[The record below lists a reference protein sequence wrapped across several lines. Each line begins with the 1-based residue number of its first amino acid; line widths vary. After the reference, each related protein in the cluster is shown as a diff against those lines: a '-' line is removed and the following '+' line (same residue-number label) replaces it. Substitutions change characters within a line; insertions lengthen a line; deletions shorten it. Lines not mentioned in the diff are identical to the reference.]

1 MSITHKAVRVQGGRF
16 FSESL
21 AELNFSVSAEANTA
35 AATQRCEAGLSGAS
49 DEAECLLPSQGQPCS
64 KRQYNTRKVRG
75 KLTRRIFKVYFL
87 IQTYVSSEEQLDSSS
102 EVKTM
107 HLNWCWLWRRSQKR
121 RGFPQWIIVVS
132 KGAKL
137 ELI

>member
-1 MSITHKAVRVQGGRF
+1 MSITRKAVRVQGGRF

-35 AATQRCEAGLSGAS
+35 AVTQRREAGLSGVS
-49 DEAECLLPSQGQPCS
+49 DEAECLLPSRGQPCS
-64 KRQYNTRKVRG
+64 KHQYNTRKVCG
-75 KLTRRIFKVYFL
+75 KLTQRIFKVYFL

-107 HLNWCWLWRRSQKR
+107 HLN
-121 RGFPQWIIVVS
+121 
-132 KGAKL
+132 
-137 ELI
+137 